1 MKQVKKTTT
10 DSVLLKVTD
19 NDENCEVSAEHA
31 LVVFTPQL
39 KALILKARS
48 ELMRLKKELDSATY
62 DVRIFNYHPKFIAY
76 GQIENITDGEGD
88 VLQTIDKTG
97 RAFIP
102 VKFGAVVE
110 EIAET
115 VRTDVELLHITDH
128 SFFWSG
134 YYKHTDI
141 RYTTEGMGYDEL
153 ESMNIKKS

>member
-1 MKQVKKTTT
+1 MNKVENNTTN
-10 DSVLLKVTD
+10 SVLLNVTD

-31 LVVFTPQL
+31 LVVFTPEL
-39 KALILKARS
+39 KALILKARA
-48 ELMRLKKELDSATY
+48 ELQRLKQELNYATY
-62 DVRIFNYHPKFIAY
+62 DVRIFNNHPKFLAY

-88 VLQTIDKTG
+88 VLKTIDQTG

-102 VKFGAVVE
+102 SEFGAIVE
-110 EIAET
+110 ENAET

-141 RYTTEGMGYDEL
+141 RYTTEGMSFEEL
-153 ESMNIKKS
+153 EQMSI